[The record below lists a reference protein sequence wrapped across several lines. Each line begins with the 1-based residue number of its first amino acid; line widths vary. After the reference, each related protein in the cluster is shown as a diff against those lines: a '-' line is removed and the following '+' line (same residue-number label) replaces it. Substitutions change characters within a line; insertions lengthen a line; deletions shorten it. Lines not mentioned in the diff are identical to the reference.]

1 MPPVIPNTVPVDADI
16 LRLVQEALKVSA
28 DLPAMP
34 TYQQLA
40 KAVARAAG
48 AEMRLQLW
56 LRDCVP
62 EAVKQ

>member
-1 MPPVIPNTVPVDADI
+1 MTRAIPNTVPIDRDI
-16 LRLVQEALKVSA
+16 LRIVQEALKVSA
-28 DLPAMP
+28 DLPALP

-40 KAVARAAG
+40 RAVARAAG

-62 EAVKQ
+62 EEQRT